1 MFFGRK
7 FLCILICVYI
17 CRRNRKHKMKLD
29 DMKRLFLAIVCLGC
43 LLNFCRAEEY
53 QVKSPNGKLIV
64 RVDVAEQVRYSLWHE
79 GEQVLNY
86 SPISLSLEGQN
97 PLGIQAKIKDVYM
110 REINQQIVAQ
120 FYKRKQMKDH
130 CNEMVLAFKEG
141 FQLHFRAYDEGMAY
155 RR

>member
-1 MFFGRK
+1 
-7 FLCILICVYI
+7 
-17 CRRNRKHKMKLD
+17 
-29 DMKRLFLAIVCLGC
+29 MKRLFLAIVCLGC

-120 FYKRKQMKDH
+120 FYKRTLQ
-130 CNEMVLAFKEG
+130 
-141 FQLHFRAYDEGMAY
+141 
-155 RR
+155 